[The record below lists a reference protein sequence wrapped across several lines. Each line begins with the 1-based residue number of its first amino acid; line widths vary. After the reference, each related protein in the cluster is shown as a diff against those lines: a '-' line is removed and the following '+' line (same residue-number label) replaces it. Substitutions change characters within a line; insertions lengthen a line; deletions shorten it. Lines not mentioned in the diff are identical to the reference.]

1 MPALANPASWL
12 TGYIADLPTPFDRD
26 GDPDLNAFAALC
38 ARQIDAGAAAII
50 VGETAG
56 EASTLSAAEKL
67 RLVRCAVETAQGRAR
82 IIAGAGSNSTDRAI
96 ELTRQAERAG
106 ADAVLSVVPY
116 YNKPMQEGMVAHFR
130 AIAASTTL
138 PIILH
143 DIPARTVRGLSDT
156 MLERLAESAQ
166 FVGLQ
171 DGAGDVARP
180 LRLQQRLPPH
190 FRLLTGDD
198 ATAPAYMMAGGHGCV
213 SAVANVIP
221 GLCQAIYA
229 SLSEGRLQSAR
240 LLSSQLPPIAELL
253 AADHPAALKYAL
265 ALLGLMTPDTRLPLV
280 PLGEAA
286 KPSVEAAVAHLCDEN
301 LVNPRRASPAMP
313 VRDPACSE
321 LPGDRS

>member
-12 TGYIADLPTPFDRD
+12 TGYIADLPTPFDED
-26 GDPDLNAFAALC
+26 GELDLDAFAALC

-67 RLVRCAVETAQGRAR
+67 RLVRCAVETVQGRAR

-116 YNKPMQEGMVAHFR
+116 YNKPMQEGMIAHFR

-138 PIILH
+138 PVILH
-143 DIPARTVRGLSDT
+143 DIPARAVRGLSDT
-156 MLERLAESAQ
+156 TLERLAESAQ
-166 FVGLQ
+166 FVGLL

-198 ATAPAYMMAGGHGCV
+198 ATAPAYMMAGGHGCM
-213 SAVANVIP
+213 SAVANIIP
-221 GLCQAIYA
+221 GLCRAIHA

-240 LLSSQLPPIAELL
+240 LLSSRAAWPDDAGYASAARAIERSGQTLGRGRHCPPLRRKPGQRSPCL
-253 AADHPAALKYAL
+253 ARHAGP
-265 ALLGLMTPDTRLPLV
+265 G
-280 PLGEAA
+280 
-286 KPSVEAAVAHLCDEN
+286 
-301 LVNPRRASPAMP
+301 PRM
-313 VRDPACSE
+313 
-321 LPGDRS
+321 